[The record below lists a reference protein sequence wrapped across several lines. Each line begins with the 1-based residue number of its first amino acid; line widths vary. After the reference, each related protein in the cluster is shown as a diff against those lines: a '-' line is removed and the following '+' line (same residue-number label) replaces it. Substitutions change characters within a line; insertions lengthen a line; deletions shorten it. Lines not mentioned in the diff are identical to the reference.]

1 MKEMCKLISKRRLGR
16 ERSPWGMLPILTL
29 LMSFLCLT
37 HGISQEVT
45 ATLSQDFTSVG
56 QPVQLNVAVVGAR
69 GAQVPQTLQIDGLDA
84 RFAGRSEQTEMQFGS
99 GGYRRTVTANY
110 TYLIVPLRE
119 GNFTLPAVP
128 VEIDG
133 KVLKTKPVTLRVAQG
148 RGGAIPVL
156 PAIPTQQGGIPG
168 HPSSPQN
175 PSRNP
180 SQAEPAEG
188 KTVFGE
194 LLVPKTTAYAG
205 EVVPVEIRFYFDAR
219 YRVQLRDRPGF
230 SGDGFTVLELSKPI
244 ERRQEIDGITY
255 NVVSFQTAITP
266 AKSGPLEIPG
276 ATLEAQIESS
286 TNQRRPD
293 DFFGGLFGQM
303 METRPAT
310 ITTDPAELEVK
321 PLPREDRP
329 ENFGGAIGQFSLAA
343 TATPEK
349 AASGD
354 PVSLK
359 VVVAGRGNFDAM
371 SAPELVATEGWRT
384 YPPGEQF
391 VPSPSDPIGFNGEKR
406 YEYMLLARED
416 QTATPVAEFSF
427 FDPSVEKY
435 VTLKSAPVSVVAKGG
450 VAPAPTPSAEAS
462 ASPSSSPSPE
472 NVETPPEESGLVKN
486 FVPSSF
492 VPLLMRTW
500 VWAVNGAL
508 AVVWILIL
516 LVTLGR
522 KWAQSPRAREAA
534 ALRQTRRLLTSMDDP
549 GIESDR
555 FFQLAEEF
563 VRQRLAVPRSEQAD
577 SSVEPRAKLEQLSLP
592 PEIRLAIEEIL
603 DRHDAARYS
612 TVTVPLDADERQ
624 KILNHLKTFD
634 VELQK

>member
-1 MKEMCKLISKRRLGR
+1 MKQMCNLKSKARLGLQRSPRRRL
-16 ERSPWGMLPILTL
+16 PMAALLLTL
-29 LMSFLCLT
+29 LGLT
-37 HGISQEVT
+37 HGVSQQVD

-69 GAQVPQTLQIDGLDA
+69 GAQVPQSLQVDGLDA
-84 RFAGRSEQTEMQFGS
+84 RFAGKSEQMEMQFGT

-119 GNFTLPAVP
+119 GNFTLPAIP
-128 VEIDG
+128 VEVDG
-133 KVLKTKPVTLRVAQG
+133 KVLKTKPLTLRVSPG

-156 PAIPTQQGGIPG
+156 PAIPTQQGMQGN
-168 HPSSPQN
+168 PSSPQN
-175 PSRNP
+175 PFRGS
-180 SQAEPAEG
+180 SQPEPAEG
-188 KTVFGE
+188 KSVFGE

-219 YRVQLRDRPGF
+219 YRVRLQDRPGF
-230 SGDGFTVLELSKPI
+230 SGNGFTVLDLSKPI
-244 ERRQEIDGITY
+244 ERSQEINGITY

-276 ATLEAQIESS
+276 ATLESQIEPPAS
-286 TNQRRPD
+286 QRRGD

-303 METRPAT
+303 RETRPVT
-310 ITTDPAELEVK
+310 ITTDAAELEVK
-321 PLPREDRP
+321 PLPREGRP
-329 ENFGGAIGQFSLAA
+329 ESFGGAIGQFSLAA

-371 SAPELVATEGWRT
+371 SAPELIDTDGWRT
-384 YPPGEQF
+384 YPPGEEF
-391 VPSPSDPIGFNGEKR
+391 VPSPSDPIGFNGENR

-427 FDPSVEKY
+427 FDPAVEKY
-435 VTLKSAPVSVVAKGG
+435 VTLKTAPMSIVAQGSAALAAPPVAV
-450 VAPAPTPSAEAS
+450 AS
-462 ASPSSSPSPE
+462 AAPSSSPSPSDAE
-472 NVETPPEESGLVKN
+472 ALPEESALVKN

-492 VPLLMRTW
+492 VPFLMKKW
-500 VWAVNGAL
+500 VWAANGTL
-508 AVVWILIL
+508 AVFWSLIL
-516 LVTLGR
+516 LVALGR
-522 KWAQSPRAREAA
+522 KWARSPRAREAA
-534 ALRQTRRLLTSMDDP
+534 ALRETRRLLKTMDDP

-563 VRQRLAVPRSEQAD
+563 VRQRLLGPGRAD
-577 SSVEPRAKLEQLSLP
+577 SGLEPRTQLDRLSLP
-592 PEIRLAIEEIL
+592 PEIRLAVEGIL

-612 TVTVPLDADERQ
+612 TATVSLDADDRQ

-634 VELQK
+634 LELQK